1 MAGADT
7 ASKVKVAGDITA
19 DLAAPPIAKAAVVMV
34 MLAAA
39 DNIRTVAVRDP
50 AQAMRSLRVETVVD
64 NLAAAVV
71 DKVMA
76 AVVVMPVAV
85 AMVMV
90 VVAVVMATAAADT
103 TADTTKPG
111 R

>member
-7 ASKVKVAGDITA
+7 ASTVKVAGDTTA
-19 DLAAPPIAKAAVVMV
+19 DLAAPPIARAEVVMV
-34 MLAAA
+34 MLVAV
-39 DNIRTVAVRDP
+39 DNIPMVAVRDP
-50 AQAMRSLRVETVVD
+50 AQAIQSLRVETVVD
-64 NLAAAVV
+64 NLAAAVEV
-71 DKVMA
+71 KVMA

-90 VVAVVMATAAADT
+90 VAVAVVMATAADT

-111 R
+111 S